1 MNNQPPIIN
10 IFEKAVRKAGRALSK
25 DFGEIE
31 HLQIQSKNLGDF
43 VTKADLTSEKILL
56 ETLQYYYPKYSYLS
70 EEKGEIEGSHE
81 EMIVID
87 PIDGTTNFIHGIPIF
102 GIVVAR
108 LYNNDI
114 TDGVIF
120 NPATNDF
127 FWASK
132 GKGAWCN
139 NSRLRVSK
147 RENIDECIVGTGI
160 PHLNKIYKNY
170 LKEIDQ
176 ISKVCS
182 GLRRLGSASIDLA
195 YVAAGKLDAY
205 WERNLNLWDVSS
217 GVLLIKEAGG
227 KVTEPSGN
235 SWNINSK
242 DILAS
247 NTKVHEIIQQKL
259 TIK

>member
-10 IFEKAVRKAGRALSK
+10 FFEKAVRKAGRALSK

-70 EEKGEIEGSHE
+70 EEKGKIEGSHE
-81 EMIVID
+81 EMIVVD

-132 GKGAWCN
+132 GKGMVQQFQITCF
-139 NSRLRVSK
+139 
-147 RENIDECIVGTGI
+147 
-160 PHLNKIYKNY
+160 
-170 LKEIDQ
+170 KER
-176 ISKVCS
+176 KY
-182 GLRRLGSASIDLA
+182 R
-195 YVAAGKLDAY
+195 
-205 WERNLNLWDVSS
+205 
-217 GVLLIKEAGG
+217 
-227 KVTEPSGN
+227 
-235 SWNINSK
+235 
-242 DILAS
+242 
-247 NTKVHEIIQQKL
+247 
-259 TIK
+259 